1 MGARARR
8 RAKIKERAMVVARD
22 CLLASVE
29 CKILTSAM
37 QELQM
42 SGIAA
47 TWEELIAFRRDHV
60 GTPGQADR
68 LLAHEM
74 NRYRRARLYIRS
86 GLRPRYCP
94 DNA

>member
-8 RAKIKERAMVVARD
+8 RAKIKERARVVARD

-37 QELQM
+37 QGLQM
-42 SGIAA
+42 SGVAA

-60 GTPGQADR
+60 GSPEQSGSIGSR
-68 LLAHEM
+68 HEM
-74 NRYRRARLYIRS
+74 NQ
-86 GLRPRYCP
+86 
-94 DNA
+94 